1 MTISRS
7 SSGVMLRHILLVHD
21 SQRGMWVSSCR
32 LRTLSRTSTA
42 NAAFRRNP
50 TDLQAAHHWLDITS
64 AKPSSLPEGKQGD
77 GLGTGG
83 SAPASFVGAPDSLSP
98 PCKQSRAEA
107 VCGEKPLF
115 SCGEIPYLRP
125 RCTSNLLSMV
135 TVDNDVKRAWR

>member
-21 SQRGMWVSSCR
+21 SQRGTWLSIVRS
-32 LRTLSRTSTA
+32 RTLSRTSTA
-42 NAAFRRNP
+42 KLAIRRNP
-50 TDLQAAHHWLDITS
+50 FARHPAHHWFDIKLT
-64 AKPSSLPEGKQGD
+64 KRSSLPEGKQGD
-77 GLGTGG
+77 GSGTGG

-98 PCKQSRAEA
+98 PCKQSRAGA

-115 SCGEIPYLRP
+115 FCGEIPYLRP
-125 RCTSNLLSMV
+125 RCTSNLLSIV